1 MAEIDPN
8 ESDQHDGDGVVDDQD
23 AEPTATA
30 EQLEQEPER
39 DQAEGDDR

>member
-1 MAEIDPN
+1 METPQNDAQDAED
-8 ESDQHDGDGVVDDQD
+8 VDQD
-23 AEPTATA
+23 AGPTASA

>member
-1 MAEIDPN
+1 METPPN
-8 ESDQHDGDGVVDDQD
+8 DAQAGDEADQD

>member
-1 MAEIDPN
+1 METPQDDRIID
-8 ESDQHDGDGVVDDQD
+8 EDGGDQD